1 MEILNHGALCLISIG
16 HRTGLFDALHA
27 YAPCTSEQL
36 ANRSGLNERY
46 VREWLGAM
54 IPARIVDCENECFS
68 LREGPLQLLTRG
80 PSSLAH
86 LAQIIGLL
94 GEVETRVIE
103 CFQKGGGVPYDA
115 YSRFHE
121 VMAEDSAQT
130 IVAPLL
136 DHILPLVPGLADR
149 LRNGIDV
156 LDIGCGRGEAL
167 HRLASTFPRSPLCRD
182 GFK

>member
-80 PSSLAH
+80 LRRLP
-86 LAQIIGLL
+86 
-94 GEVETRVIE
+94 T
-103 CFQKGGGVPYDA
+103 
-115 YSRFHE
+115 SRK
-121 VMAEDSAQT
+121 
-130 IVAPLL
+130 LL
-136 DHILPLVPGLADR
+136 DSLEKL
-149 LRNGIDV
+149 
-156 LDIGCGRGEAL
+156 
-167 HRLASTFPRSPLCRD
+167 RLA
-182 GFK
+182 